1 MFGFIAYQFQDLLR
15 NNAYGSCLAWVEKL
29 KKNRRRRL
37 GGLLSITKMF
47 WEFHLKEW
55 KWSLYI

>member
-1 MFGFIAYQFQDLLR
+1 MLAMFGFIGYQFQDLLR
-15 NNAYGSCLAWVEKL
+15 NNAYGSCLVWAEKL

-47 WEFHLKEW
+47 WEFHLKE
-55 KWSLYI
+55 